1 MRYSSIDKVKKAYAH
16 AERYPVKTC
25 KFYACFVNGIY
36 GKGEV
41 QPSASIIGDMP
52 HMTFGSRTIPV
63 PAGWH
68 DYLSGLYGNY
78 MTPPPPEKR
87 RRHANDG
94 KSYLIIE

>member
-1 MRYSSIDKVKKAYAH
+1 
-16 AERYPVKTC
+16 
-25 KFYACFVNGIY
+25 
-36 GKGEV
+36 
-41 QPSASIIGDMP
+41 
-52 HMTFGSRTIPV
+52 MTFGSRTIPV